1 MVFRSD
7 VEIKKTLSILLALL
21 RKETKNDDL
30 HFRIGGCYSDFKDY
44 DKALS
49 HFYTTM
55 ELQPKEA
62 KYWLVIGETY
72 LKKGRNKSALDY
84 LLEAEKR
91 DPLNA
96 EILCLPGTTYFRLDQ
111 PAKARWYY
119 YESLKREPER
129 LATLE
134 SLALFYEKLSEFPK
148 AIMFYQE
155 VEKIQPS
162 KDIWQKLGEIY
173 QKVNNK
179 TEAAK
184 CLKKVEKKTNSRQ
197 RCSR

>member
-7 VEIKKTLSILLALL
+7 IEIKKKLSKLLALL

-49 HFYTTM
+49 HYYTAM

-62 KYWLVIGETY
+62 KYWSVIGETY
-72 LKKGRNKSALDY
+72 LKKGRNKSALDF

-96 EILCLPGTTYFRLDQ
+96 EILCLLGTVYFRLAQ
-111 PAKARWYY
+111 VEKAKWYY
-119 YESLKREPER
+119 YEALEREPER

-134 SLALFYEKLSEFPK
+134 SLAQYYEKLSEFPK
-148 AIMFYQE
+148 AIMFYRE
-155 VEKIQPS
+155 VEKMQPS
-162 KDIWQKLGEIY
+162 KTIWRKLGECY
-173 QKVNNK
+173 QLAGNHAEAEKCFKK
-179 TEAAK
+179 TE
-184 CLKKVEKKTNSRQ
+184 E
-197 RCSR
+197 